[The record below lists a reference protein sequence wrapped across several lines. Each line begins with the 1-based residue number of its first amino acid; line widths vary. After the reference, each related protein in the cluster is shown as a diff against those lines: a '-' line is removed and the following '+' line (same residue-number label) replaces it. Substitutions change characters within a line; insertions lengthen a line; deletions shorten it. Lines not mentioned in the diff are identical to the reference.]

1 MRRVYVGKIVK
12 SRIVLIFHGFFT
24 PAPRSAYGVV
34 TLPSHPVSDKPR
46 ERFYRRMTMTTMT
59 GTVHQPTI
67 SRNLRHRNARQ
78 LRSDFLASLFK
89 ALCETVRGHFT
100 LAAG

>member
-1 MRRVYVGKIVK
+1 
-12 SRIVLIFHGFFT
+12 
-24 PAPRSAYGVV
+24 
-34 TLPSHPVSDKPR
+34 
-46 ERFYRRMTMTTMT
+46 MTTLTIMT
-59 GTVHQPTI
+59 GTVHQATI

-89 ALCETVRGHFT
+89 AFYEMVRGHFT

>member
-1 MRRVYVGKIVK
+1 
-12 SRIVLIFHGFFT
+12 
-24 PAPRSAYGVV
+24 
-34 TLPSHPVSDKPR
+34 
-46 ERFYRRMTMTTMT
+46 MTMTTLTIMT
-59 GTVHQPTI
+59 GTVHQATI

-89 ALCETVRGHFT
+89 AFYETVRGHFT